1 MEEARKVARQKMLQR
16 IKRASEND
24 WRAAA
29 EWLRLTFPA
38 DYRRSSNTNVQ
49 VNSAVQT
56 GVVIT
61 EERRR
66 ELIAQRQRILK
77 AIAAKEAEGA
87 HEPTGPFLRALNVA
101 HAEGD
106 VIEIGGVKGGGRVRR
121 TRCGEL
127 GLLVGEGDSRAHS
140 RGKSRRSYRQ
150 SGNRR
155 ILPLSNFTNGKKSV
169 RCGGNAKI
177 VITSSVLRGQ
187 FQARSHRHA
196 RSAKVMHSKAVE
208 TLVLGRLCAV
218 I

>member
-1 MEEARKVARQKMLQR
+1 VAVSVFVSRLALAFPRSSDWREKYLELELRMEEARKVARQKMLQR

-38 DYRRSSNTNVQ
+38 DYRRASNTNLQ

-77 AIAAKEAEGA
+77 AIAAKEADGA

-106 VIEIGGVKGGGRVRR
+106 VIEI
-121 TRCGEL
+121 
-127 GLLVGEGDSRAHS
+127 D
-140 RGKSRRSYRQ
+140 YR
-150 SGNRR
+150 
-155 ILPLSNFTNGKKSV
+155 F
-169 RCGGNAKI
+169 A
-177 VITSSVLRGQ
+177 
-187 FQARSHRHA
+187 
-196 RSAKVMHSKAVE
+196 
-208 TLVLGRLCAV
+208 
-218 I
+218 